1 MTNEQFNAIAEHL
14 LQNTA
19 NTLIKKAS
27 EYSMDTDRLS
37 NFKQAARLQRCTPE
51 QALQGYLTKHIIS
64 IYDRVTYAQDF
75 PLELAE
81 EKIGDTINYLIL
93 LYALLAERAE
103 ADKIIKS
110 LEATDESDSSSRQ

>member
-103 ADKIIKS
+103 ADKIIKA